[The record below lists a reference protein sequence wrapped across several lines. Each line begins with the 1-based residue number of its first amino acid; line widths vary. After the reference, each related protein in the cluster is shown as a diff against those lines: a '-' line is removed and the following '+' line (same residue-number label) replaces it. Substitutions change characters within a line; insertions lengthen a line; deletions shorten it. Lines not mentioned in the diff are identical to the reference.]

1 MLVTI
6 EDLKTAVDEGRFH
19 EFILETKSAFLSS
32 PERAL
37 MLENELYYE
46 GENPFLARA
55 VNVLK
60 RLRLDTGK
68 ELDLSPLI
76 DIYSNFAFRIVDQL
90 VNRLWYS
97 PVQITSPDSE
107 GKMVCVKHLL
117 GDGFDDIALEI
128 ANKAAIHGACYAF
141 WNAGHVEMFEATT
154 YLPIYD
160 ERTGRHVAGLR
171 VLQLEKGR
179 AEHVQLYERDGFSEW
194 VVVSDEGRERLSVYQ
209 EKMPY
214 KRDVFSAPGGSFEV
228 GCDNYEVL
236 PIAPLY
242 VANNKKSVLG
252 KPIKTKI
259 NAYDLSETS
268 YFDDFIKTK
277 PIYWAIEGFSGEAE
291 ELLGIYR
298 TLSQLGIIATPES
311 LDSNANIDAKTVN
324 LPYQTKKEL
333 QESLENSIFR
343 DAQVINVQAI
353 VSGHVTATAV
363 RYSGIAE
370 DNKAKSLE
378 RHAVKFIKGLMD
390 IAGISGEVRF
400 VHKTLMD
407 DESVMRQ
414 IVMAH
419 GVGVPVEALVSV
431 MPILQGRVDEV
442 LGLME
447 GGEDY
452 LDEK

>member
-1 MLVTI
+1 MLITI
-6 EDLKTAVDEGRFH
+6 EDLKTAMDEGRFH
-19 EFILETKSAFLSS
+19 EFILETKNSFLSS

-60 RLRLDTGK
+60 RLRLDNGK

-90 VNRLWYS
+90 VNRLWYN
-97 PVQITSPDSE
+97 PVQVTTAGDE
-107 GKMVCVKHLL
+107 GKAVCVKHLL
-117 GDGFDDIALEI
+117 GDGFDDVMQDI
-128 ANKAAIHGACYAF
+128 ANKAAIHGSCYAF

-171 VLQLEKGR
+171 ILQLEKGR
-179 AEHVQLYERDGFSEW
+179 AEHVQLYELDGFSEW
-194 VVVSDEGRERLSVYQ
+194 VVVNDEGSERLLVYQ
-209 EKMPY
+209 EKVAY
-214 KRDVFSAPGGSFEV
+214 RRDVFSAPSGSFEV
-228 GCDNYEVL
+228 GCDNYEAL
-236 PIAPLY
+236 PIVPLY
-242 VANNKKSVLG
+242 VSNNKKSVLS

-291 ELLGIYR
+291 ELLGIYK
-298 TLSQLGIIATPES
+298 TLAQLGIIATPES
-311 LDSNANIDAKTVN
+311 LDSNASIDAKTVN

-333 QESLENSIFR
+333 QEALENGIFR

-378 RHAVKFIKGLMD
+378 RHAVRFIKGLMD
-390 IAGISGEVRF
+390 IAGIVGEVRF

-419 GVGVPVEALVSV
+419 GVGVPAEVLVSV

-447 GGEDY
+447 GGDED
-452 LDEK
+452 

>member
-6 EDLKTAVDEGRFH
+6 EDLRAAVDCGRFH
-19 EFILETKSAFLSS
+19 EFIIETKNSFLSS

-55 VNVLK
+55 VNVLRK
-60 RLRLDTGK
+60 LRLDNGK

-76 DIYSNFAFRIVDQL
+76 NIYSNFAFRIVDQL
-90 VNRLWYS
+90 VNRLWYN
-97 PVQITSPDSE
+97 PVQVTATDDE
-107 GKMVCVKHLL
+107 GKAVCVKHLL
-117 GDGFDDIALEI
+117 GEGFDDIVQEI
-128 ANKAAIHGACYAF
+128 ANKATIHGACYAF
-141 WNAGHVEMFEATT
+141 WNAGRVEMFEATT

-171 VLQLEKGR
+171 ILQLEKGR
-179 AEHVQLYERDGFSEW
+179 TEHVQLYELDGFSEW
-194 VVVSDEGRERLSVYQ
+194 VVVSDEGHERLKVYQ
-209 EKMPY
+209 EKVAY
-214 KRDVFSAPGGSFEV
+214 KRDVFSAPGGSFEM

-236 PIAPLY
+236 PIMPLY
-242 VANNKKSVLG
+242 VSNNKKSVLG

-311 LDSNANIDAKTVN
+311 LDSNANIDAKTVS
-324 LPYQTKKEL
+324 LPYQTKKAL
-333 QESLENSIFR
+333 QEALENSIFR

-378 RHAVKFIKGLMD
+378 RHAVRFIKGLME
-390 IAGISGEVRF
+390 IAGIVGEVRF

-414 IVMAH
+414 LVMAH
-419 GVGVPVEALVSV
+419 GIGVPSEALVSV
-431 MPILQGRVDEV
+431 MPVLQDRVDEV

-447 GGEDY
+447 GGDDCLGE
-452 LDEK
+452 E